1 MTSFKKYR
9 IVRKAIIYF
18 CLFLICI
25 FVLIPF
31 FWMVSTSF
39 KPRAEIFTYP
49 PVWIPRQPTLEAFI
63 KLVREKPY
71 GGVGFGTFL
80 KNTVVVSLFTAA
92 ITVILASFASYSLSR
107 FRFKGSHSLQY
118 MIIFSQLL
126 PGSLILVPMYL
137 LMRDL
142 KLIDNLMGLVFTYT
156 SLTLPY
162 CTYLLK
168 GYFDSIPPDIDEAA
182 EVDGCSPVGV
192 LFRVVFPLAA
202 PGIVVTFTQALILS
216 WNEFMFA
223 LTFLNSYENWTV
235 PLALGSSRG
244 QYLVDWGYLFAGSA
258 LVTIP
263 IIVIFLAL
271 QKHIVQGLVSGAVKG

>member
-1 MTSFKKYR
+1 MSFKKHK
-9 IVRKAIIYF
+9 IVRKTIVYI
-18 CLFLICI
+18 LLILLCS

-31 FWMVSTSF
+31 FWMISSSF

-49 PVWIPRQPTLEAFI
+49 PVWIPRQPTFDAFLNLI
-63 KLVREKPY
+63 REKPY
-71 GGVGFGTFL
+71 GGVGFVHFL
-80 KNTVVVSLFTAA
+80 KNTMVVSLFTAV

-107 FRFKGSHSLQY
+107 YRFRGNASLKY

-126 PGSLILVPMYL
+126 PGSLILIPLYL

-142 KLIDNLMGLVFTYT
+142 KLIDNLMGLIFAYT
-156 SLTLPY
+156 SITLPY

-168 GYFDSIPPDIDEAA
+168 GYFDSIPIGIDEAA
-182 EVDGCSPVGV
+182 KVDGCSPVGA

-244 QYLVDWGYLFAGSA
+244 QYLIDWGYLFAGS
-258 LVTIP
+258 VVITIP
-263 IIVIFLAL
+263 IVIVFLLL
-271 QKHIVQGLVSGAVKG
+271 QKYIVQGLVSGAVKG